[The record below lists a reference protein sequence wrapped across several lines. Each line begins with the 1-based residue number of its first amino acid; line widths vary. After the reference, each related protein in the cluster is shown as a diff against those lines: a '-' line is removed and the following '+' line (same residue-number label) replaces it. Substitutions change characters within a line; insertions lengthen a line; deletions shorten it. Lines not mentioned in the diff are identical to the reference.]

1 MEPLSAT
8 ALVTTFLLGVRSAT
22 RLPEWRLEQTVAT
35 NVIDPEK
42 TLLMPFTSVG
52 SGTASFNLLHVSEP
66 TSLDVRGA
74 IVERLD
80 RWAQLSDDWDGAG
93 TRKPSP
99 TAITAAK
106 TLINVL
112 PADIPIPKPMIDSGE
127 GVVGFFWDN
136 NEYYS
141 DIEFD
146 DEGKYSVFFRNK
158 ISNKEKLVEAL
169 TLSDADLSKLY
180 EIMGST
186 EAEQFAA

>member
-1 MEPLSAT
+1 
-8 ALVTTFLLGVRSAT
+8 
-22 RLPEWRLEQTVAT
+22 
-35 NVIDPEK
+35 
-42 TLLMPFTSVG
+42 
-52 SGTASFNLLHVSEP
+52 
-66 TSLDVRGA
+66 
-74 IVERLD
+74 
-80 RWAQLSDDWDGAG
+80 
-93 TRKPSP
+93 
-99 TAITAAK
+99 
-106 TLINVL
+106 
-112 PADIPIPKPMIDSGE
+112 MIDSGE